1 MKEELEKIIRKAVS
15 IDVKENTDCYVDGSC
30 SVIIDMPQA
39 LTSIINLVDKEVIGS
54 ADEWDKKYPLSIKQD
69 IKSRNNLRIEQR
81 AKLKGVSN
89 GNSNT

>member
-1 MKEELEKIIRKAVS
+1 MKEELEKLIKKVRDAGALDDNNGGEDWTYSDLVIEKA
-15 IDVKENTDCYVDGSC
+15 I
-30 SVIIDMPQA
+30 
-39 LTSIINLVDKEVIGS
+39 TSIINLVDKEVIGS

-89 GNSNT
+89 GDI